1 MESPRL
7 KWQEVKGECT
17 ENSRQLHTTA
27 AAVALPNHST
37 VMIWQLCVCVF
48 QCACVCVY
56 VYVRMREGRRMSEK
70 FFVKILCDPVF
81 LFTGIYHPLVIFL
94 L

>member
-1 MESPRL
+1 MESLRL

-37 VMIWQLCVCVF
+37 VMVWEVCVF
-48 QCACVCVY
+48 RRARECVCA
-56 VYVRMREGRRMSEK
+56 REGEANE
-70 FFVKILCDPVF
+70 
-81 LFTGIYHPLVIFL
+81 
-94 L
+94 